1 METAQTTTAVSYTSL
16 GPFLNSKKGDDDST
30 AGEAPLIRERLEVLA
45 GQLFYLDSLMQSLK
59 LQYKKFLDSHPA

>member
-16 GPFLNSKKGDDDST
+16 G
-30 AGEAPLIRERLEVLA
+30 LEVLA
-45 GQLFYLDSLMQSLK
+45 GQLFYLDCLMQSLQ

>member
-30 AGEAPLIRERLEVLA
+30 AGEAPLIRVLA
-45 GQLFYLDSLMQSLK
+45 GQLFYLDSLMQSLQ
-59 LQYKKFLDSHPA
+59 LQYRKFLDSHPA